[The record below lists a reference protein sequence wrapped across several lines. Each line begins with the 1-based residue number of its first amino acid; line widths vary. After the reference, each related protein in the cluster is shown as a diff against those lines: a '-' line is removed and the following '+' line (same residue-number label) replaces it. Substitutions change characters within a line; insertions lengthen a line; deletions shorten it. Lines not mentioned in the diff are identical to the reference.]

1 MRDFSHPAGLAR
13 ILTPLAPPA
22 PALLC
27 RDAVQVDNS
36 RDDEAMINHIRSGL
50 LAAALTC
57 LFAGTASA
65 QVFTPTYTSPRLLN
79 ELGIYLSDG
88 PGDLGVEGI
97 WRGGPVGLRVGFV
110 DAHGGLLSV
119 GGEVRTP
126 LPVTGAPLGL
136 AFVAGAQGLIGD
148 ENVFGVQAGLTAGY
162 TFRGTGT
169 FFTPYMHPRVG
180 MVNNFG
186 GSSDMEFEVM
196 ADVGVDVEFWTN
208 LIVRLGVSL
217 DDVGANWGVGLA
229 WRR

>member
-1 MRDFSHPAGLAR
+1 MK
-13 ILTPLAPPA
+13 
-22 PALLC
+22 
-27 RDAVQVDNS
+27 
-36 RDDEAMINHIRSGL
+36 NHIRRGV
-50 LAAALTC
+50 LAALTTC

-97 WRGGPVGLRVGFV
+97 WRGGPLGLRVGFM
-110 DAHGGLLSV
+110 DAGGGLLSV
-119 GGEVRTP
+119 GGELRTP
-126 LPVTGAPLGL
+126 LQVTGAPLGL
-136 AFVAGAQGLIGD
+136 AFTAGAQGLIGD
-148 ENVFGVQAGLTAGY
+148 DNAFGVQAGLTAGY
-162 TFRGTGT
+162 TFRGTGA
-169 FFTPYMHPRVG
+169 FFTPYMHPRIG
-180 MVNNFG
+180 MVSAG
-186 GSSDMEFEVM
+186 GSSDMEFEVL